1 MLYLDSSA
9 FVKLIH
15 QEPETDA
22 LRAAVAGVTTFSSEL
37 LACEAS
43 RAATRIGSATERAA
57 ERALGGLALVPISRE
72 VLAAAARLLPAD
84 LRSLDAIH
92 LATALRSGE
101 RLSAL
106 VTYDR
111 RLADAAEHHGL
122 RVLAPV

>member
-1 MLYLDSSA
+1 M
-9 FVKLIH
+9 
-15 QEPETDA
+15 
-22 LRAAVAGVTTFSSEL
+22 
-37 LACEAS
+37 
-43 RAATRIGSATERAA
+43 
-57 ERALGGLALVPISRE
+57 PISRE